1 MTEAMQHLDFAALD
15 DEMTFIPN
23 RHYVLSA
30 SAITFRDPG
39 QVLLI
44 RNTKYN
50 EPFYTLPGGRKD
62 IGEAL
67 EETAVRETYE
77 ETGYHVRLPSVNI
90 PTRATRPR
98 VAETRR
104 RKDSALQD
112 AAIPTPSA
120 SPLAHASS
128 LASSPGP
135 MAKGIIDD
143 SGTEPVGMIT
153 YNDPTTEGA
162 STKFRFFYYATLK
175 YPDHPPDPLSLD
187 REERLEAEWVT
198 VADALHKLRFEA
210 ERQAVETAVAALKMV
225 VTLHTGDKENGEAQ
239 AEAEG

>member
-1 MTEAMQHLDFAALD
+1 MTEAMQHLDFVALD

-23 RHYVLSA
+23 RQYSLSA
-30 SAITFRDPG
+30 SAITFRDPD

-98 VAETRR
+98 VAERRR

-128 LASSPGP
+128 LATCAGP
-135 MAKGIIDD
+135 MTKGIIDD

-162 STKFRFFYYATLK
+162 STKFRFFFYATLK

-225 VTLHTGDKENGEAQ
+225 VTLHTGEKGNSEGQ